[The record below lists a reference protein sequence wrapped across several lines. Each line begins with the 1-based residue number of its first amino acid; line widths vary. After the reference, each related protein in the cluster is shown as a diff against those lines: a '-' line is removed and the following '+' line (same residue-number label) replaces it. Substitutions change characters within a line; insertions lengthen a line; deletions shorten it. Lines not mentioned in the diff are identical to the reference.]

1 MRDTDPTTAFGTGRG
16 RGRLRAAVA
25 RAGVLLHRLESFHD
39 QVFTARWRR
48 ELRREARGQ
57 QDALRAVVLAE
68 TLGVPNPVAY
78 ETLDVVP
85 YLVAD
90 LHAWHQRMGRR
101 EYGDPGV
108 CC

>member
-1 MRDTDPTTAFGTGRG
+1 MTRSRSGIRSVLGLLR
-16 RGRLRAAVA
+16 RLADY
-25 RAGVLLHRLESFHD
+25 HE

-48 ELRREARGQ
+48 ELRRDARDQ
-57 QDALRAVVLAE
+57 QDTLRAVLLLD